1 MKVRFYKERKIEMSR
16 ALEYLKRRLRINDEE
31 AEGILAIVHYLDN
44 MDNGENMLCY
54 HGLECLTEKDEYKF
68 VKVWDRYQDMVT
80 WDTGELEWDAIE
92 EVYGEGVRDL

>member
-1 MKVRFYKERKIEMSR
+1 MSR

-31 AEGILAIVHYLDN
+31 AEGILATVHYLDN
-44 MDNGENMLCY
+44 MDKGENMLCY
-54 HGLECLTEKDEYKF
+54 HGLECLTEKDEYKL

>member
-1 MKVRFYKERKIEMSR
+1 MSR

-31 AEGILAIVHYLDN
+31 AESILATVHYLDN

-54 HGLECLTEKDEYKF
+54 HGLECLTEKDEDKF
-68 VKVWDRYQDMVT
+68 VEVWHRYEDMST
-80 WDTGELEWDAIE
+80 EDTGDLEWDAIV